1 MDPVLISK
9 TFVAKAEATSTPGEF
24 IALVSAFGNE
34 DSQGDVVEKGAFTK
48 TLAEWIVKGRPMPV
62 VWAHQFH
69 DIDMF
74 LGKYVEAEETDAGLR
89 LKGLLDMD
97 HAPAARVHKL
107 MEQGLIVEF
116 SISGMVRD
124 YELIEKDDDESW
136 WPSMVIKDIDLWE
149 AGPCFK
155 GANDQ
160 TELISVKTDGRLT
173 GSLGRISKAGRV
185 LAQKHVDSLIEAHA
199 KIGEIIAAAET
210 APSDD
215 AAKTGTCPSKC
226 AATHPGREHG
236 EPAPDQAAPA
246 TKSALTPSV
255 RALLELSE

>member
-9 TFVAKAEATSTPGEF
+9 TFLAKAEATSTPGEF

-34 DSQGDVVEKGAFTK
+34 DSQGDIVEKGAFTK
-48 TLAEWIVKGRPMPV
+48 TLAEWIIKGRPIPV
-62 VWAHQFH
+62 VWAHQFQ
-69 DIDMF
+69 DPEMF
-74 LGKYVEAEETDAGLR
+74 LGKYTAAEETDAGLK
-89 LKGLLDMD
+89 LTGMFDLD
-97 HAPAARVHKL
+97 HPKAARVHKL
-107 MEQGLIVEF
+107 MQEGLIVEF

-124 YELIEKDDDESW
+124 YELIEIDDDDSW

-173 GSLGRISKAGRV
+173 GSLGRMKAGRV
-185 LAQKHVDSLIEAHA
+185 LAQKHVDALTEAHQ
-199 KIGEIIAAAET
+199 KLGEVLAAAET
-210 APSDD
+210 APSSDDD
-215 AAKTGTCPSKC
+215 AAK
-226 AATHPGREHG
+226 AAAP
-236 EPAPDQAAPA
+236 PAQDQAAPA